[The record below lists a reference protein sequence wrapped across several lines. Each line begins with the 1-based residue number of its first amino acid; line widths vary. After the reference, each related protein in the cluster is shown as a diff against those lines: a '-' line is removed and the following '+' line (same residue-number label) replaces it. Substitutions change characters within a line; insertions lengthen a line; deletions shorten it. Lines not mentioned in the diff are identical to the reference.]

1 MTIEG
6 IVGGLIA
13 LGIGLLF
20 AFYGYRL
27 FLILLPI
34 WGFFAGF
41 VLGAGAMTAL
51 FGEGFLVTVTSWVA
65 GLIVGVLFAVL
76 SYLYYW
82 FAVVFVGA
90 WLGYTAGIGLM
101 TLLGIGDGFL
111 AFVVDWLSR
120 SRSLCA
126 VHLPA
131 RAEVPGPGRDIF
143 QRCIR
148 RDQWRAV
155 AARPRPAHGV
165 ARGTIGALRCTD
177 NLSWIW
183 AGRCRRWAWSRC
195 SSRCGLT
202 TSERDHLLRLSQPGN
217 ELVGRRSGVQAGARA
232 SGSSRAN
239 TSFDSSLPRRVRRR
253 RSPAISSKPLARAQ
267 SIAGL
272 RVDAGIPLD
281 VRSARMIRSA
291 WATSHGPSQ
300 TPPGGSSHLTD
311 SKRRGTRPVARAFQR
326 RVREPSKACAPG
338 PTASHAAPVQ

>member
-1 MTIEG
+1 MTLEG

-90 WLGYTAGIGLM
+90 WLGYSAGIGLM

-111 AFVVDWLSR
+111 AFVVGVVTAIALAIVFIFLRVPKYLILVATSFSGAFAAISGVTLLLGLIPLSA
-120 SRSLCA
+120 L
-126 VHLPA
+126 
-131 RAEVPGPGRDIF
+131 
-143 QRCIR
+143 
-148 RDQWRAV
+148 
-155 AARPRPAHGV
+155 AA
-165 ARGTIGALRCTD
+165 GTIGAYVAH

-183 AGRCRRWAWSRC
+183 VAAGVALGVVALLFQMRI
-195 SSRCGLT
+195 T
-202 TSERDHLLRLSQPGN
+202 TSDEITYSDYRNP
-217 ELVGRRSGVQAGARA
+217 AM
-232 SGSSRAN
+232 SS
-239 TSFDSSLPRRVRRR
+239 
-253 RSPAISSKPLARAQ
+253 
-267 SIAGL
+267 
-272 RVDAGIPLD
+272 
-281 VRSARMIRSA
+281 
-291 WATSHGPSQ
+291 
-300 TPPGGSSHLTD
+300 
-311 SKRRGTRPVARAFQR
+311 
-326 RVREPSKACAPG
+326 
-338 PTASHAAPVQ
+338 